1 MVQAQVVNKEYYM
14 LPMPKIYFGKS
25 QDGNLVEWNPKLDGE
40 DYTKALIKYTDYMEL
55 RKEFETLNNWRGE

>member
-1 MVQAQVVNKEYYM
+1 
-14 LPMPKIYFGKS
+14 MPKIYFGKS